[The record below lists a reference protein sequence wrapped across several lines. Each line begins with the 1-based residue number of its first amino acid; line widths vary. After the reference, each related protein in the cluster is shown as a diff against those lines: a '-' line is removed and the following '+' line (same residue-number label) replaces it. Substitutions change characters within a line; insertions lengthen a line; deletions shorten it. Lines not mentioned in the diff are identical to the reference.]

1 MGLWDL
7 ESGSGLDFWRV
18 LPKLLRSG
26 RNYC

>member
-1 MGLWDL
+1 MGLGDWGL
-7 ESGSGLDFWRV
+7 GSGLDFWRV